1 MNSVLYWNSVLLE
14 VSRRDF
20 TRGFVNSQNPGP
32 IGTSR
37 AMAMVHL
44 AIREAL
50 ALPTQAASSYYS
62 PPPPQGGPRPP
73 AGPAQFAYLDD
84 VVAGAASG
92 LLQKL
97 YPGSIQYI
105 EDSTSF
111 TSMVAFNAGKA
122 IGDFVFADRD
132 KDGAFKDAAGN
143 MVPVSTGQAK
153 SIGYGDH
160 RADPYDAGQSRLGPR
175 WGEVR
180 HFAPPPLPALPH
192 APLAAYPGSALQG
205 TPGGYLPDDHYK
217 ADYKE
222 VRNLGSVGH

>member
-20 TRGFVNSQNPGP
+20 TRVFVNSQNPGP

-62 PPPPQGGPRPP
+62 PPPPQGGPLPP

-111 TSMVAFNAGKA
+111 TSIVAFNAGKA
-122 IGDFVFADRD
+122 IADRFGLA
-132 KDGAFKDAAGN
+132 GAYRHH
-143 MVPVSTGQAK
+143 VTRCVLE
-153 SIGYGDH
+153 
-160 RADPYDAGQSRLGPR
+160 RAVHVAIRKYKIADRLAR
-175 WGEVR
+175 VER
-180 HFAPPPLPALPH
+180 
-192 APLAAYPGSALQG
+192 
-205 TPGGYLPDDHYK
+205 
-217 ADYKE
+217 DY
-222 VRNLGSVGH
+222 